1 MTLCSNHGESK
12 HRSRFTI
19 LIGCCLLSLA
29 SCGPVALADTRPPK
43 VDEEKV
49 DALREDLRRMIEV
62 ARDRVFPALVNIHVI
77 TVNYWGGKERKG
89 AATGSGTII
98 SPEGY
103 VVTNQ
108 HVTNKGRKFKCTL
121 SDKQEITAT
130 LVGEDPLTD
139 LAVLKLDLSELKS
152 PGTPLPA
159 ASFGSSAELETGDYV
174 MAMGSPHSL
183 SRSVTLGIVSNTER
197 VFGDD
202 VEEMELEQGQR
213 TGLFTQ
219 WIQHDALIR
228 PGNSG
233 GPLVNLKGEI
243 VGVNELGGNGM
254 GFAIPSDL
262 AKQVVAS
269 LIEHGEVPRSWIGV
283 SFKPIA
289 KTGYD
294 RGVLV
299 NSVVEDGP
307 ADKAGVKPGDVILRI
322 DGEALTVRFAE
333 EIPPLMKRIADLPIG
348 STLRAAYQRKE
359 ETGEAKIVTEKLQK
373 DRGEETVL
381 RSWGVTVEEITPKM
395 AREMRLEEPEGVLI
409 NGVSS
414 GGPAELAEPSLSYG
428 DILRRIDGER
438 VRGLSD
444 LLEQYEEIMEIDP
457 LPEYLLIEFDRQGK
471 NHVTLIK
478 PKPPEQVDPPREV
491 KKAWVGIATQPV
503 VKKLAKELG
512 HPDDTG
518 FRVTRVYPRTH
529 AAQSE
534 LKVGDIIIGLDGEKF
549 DLQGMQDAGL
559 LSRQIKKLNVDGEA
573 TLTVL
578 RDGNKIDVTVPL
590 QQEPFSTSESR
601 RLEDRDFELTVRN
614 ITFFDRDDNQWDRE
628 VKGVVVEQVE
638 SGGWAGQGG
647 IQVGDLIQRIDEYP
661 IKSRTSFRKAMEK
674 IAEKQPE
681 RVVFVVLRGIQ
692 TRFQFVEPEWKPQ
705 GARGEDDETKGD
717 EAPAADAGK
726 AKE

>member
-1 MTLCSNHGESK
+1 MVRARRD
-12 HRSRFTI
+12 HRR
-19 LIGCCLLSLA
+19 CLRSVLFLLPCLSLLPGA
-29 SCGPVALADTRPPK
+29 VSVARADGRPPPR

-49 DALREDLRRMIEV
+49 DTLREDLRRMIEV

-108 HVTNKGRKFKCTL
+108 HVTNKGKKFKCTL
-121 SDKQEITAT
+121 ADKQEISAT

-159 ASFGSSAELETGDYV
+159 AAFGSSAELETGDYV

-269 LIEHGEVPRSWIGV
+269 LIGHGEVPRSWIGI

-299 NSVVEDGP
+299 NSIVEGGP
-307 ADKAGVKPGDVILRI
+307 ADKAGITPGDVILRI

-348 STLRAAYQRKE
+348 ATVKAAYQRKE
-359 ETGEAKIVTEKLQK
+359 ETGEAEIVTEQLQK

-381 RSWGVTVEEITPKM
+381 RSWGITVEEITPKM
-395 AREMRLEEPEGVLI
+395 AREMRLEDAEGVLI
-409 NGVSS
+409 NGVRS
-414 GGPAELAEPSLSYG
+414 GGPAELAEPSLAYG
-428 DILRRIDGER
+428 DIVRRIDGER
-438 VRGLSD
+438 VRGLAE
-444 LLEQYEEIMEIDP
+444 LLEQYEEIMELEP
-457 LPEYLLIEFDRQGK
+457 LPEYLLVEFDRQGK

-478 PKPPEQVDPPREV
+478 PKPPEQEDPPREV

-512 HPDDTG
+512 HPDETG
-518 FRVTRVYPRTH
+518 FRITRVYPRTY

-534 LKVGDIIIGLDGEKF
+534 LKVGDIIVGLNGEKF

-578 RDGNKIDVTVPL
+578 RDGKKVDAAVRL
-590 QQEPFSTSESR
+590 QEEPFSTAESR
-601 RLEDRDFELTVRN
+601 RLEERDFELTVRN
-614 ITFFDRDDNQWDRE
+614 ITFFDRDDNQWDKD
-628 VKGVVVEQVE
+628 VKGVIVEQVE

-647 IQVGDLIQRIDEYP
+647 IQAGDLIQRIDEYP
-661 IKSRTSFRKAMEK
+661 TKSRTSFRKAMEK
-674 IAEKQPE
+674 IAETQPE

-705 GARGEDDETKGD
+705 GSREEAEKNKGD
-717 EAPAADAGK
+717 EKPAPDAGK